1 MFIYSISCSKSYIF
15 SLNHTINNVFIYEFK
30 VLKIERLFVSI
41 NIIDKIFNEL

>member
-1 MFIYSISCSKSYIF
+1 MFIYSICCLKSYIF

-41 NIIDKIFNEL
+41 NITDKIFNEL